1 MGPDHTGVYGIC
13 ISALQHT
20 GVRQHRLYFFSY
32 LHKLP
37 VQLEDVVM
45 EALALLF
52 VVVVWMLH
60 TRTKSDLTRRI
71 QALETDL
78 YSHLKAVEVNQD

>member
-1 MGPDHTGVYGIC
+1 MGPDHTEVYGI
-13 ISALQHT
+13 
-20 GVRQHRLYFFSY
+20 Y
-32 LHKLP
+32 LLCNTRGFDNIDFILATLSC
-37 VQLEDVVM
+37 QYNWDVVM